1 MGKKGASIKISRSK
15 SPTIRIKKS
24 KSPTIKISS
33 STPRV
38 LVNTI
43 PTKVKVHQVKNPSGA
58 WAIIIIII
66 IILLIVWAAS
76 SYDVKIKI

>member
-15 SPTIRIKKS
+15 TPTIKINKS
-24 KSPTIKISS
+24 KTPTIKISS

-43 PTKVKVHQVKNPSGA
+43 PTKVKVHKVKGSSGA

-66 IILLIVWAAS
+66 IILLMIWAAS
-76 SYDVKIKI
+76 SYQVKIKI